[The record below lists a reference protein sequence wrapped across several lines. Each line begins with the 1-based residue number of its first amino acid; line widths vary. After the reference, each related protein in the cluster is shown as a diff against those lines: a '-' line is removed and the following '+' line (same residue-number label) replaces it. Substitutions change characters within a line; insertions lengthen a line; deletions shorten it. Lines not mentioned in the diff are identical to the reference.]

1 MTFYKIFFPVFIF
14 LFFSS
19 LSFFNEPSPIEKENI
34 WVEERWSKMSEEE
47 RLGQLFMVAVYPKNG
62 SADEQRVKDLIEKQY
77 VGGLIMFQGGPT
89 QEAFLI
95 NKYQSLAKTPLLVSV
110 DGEWGLNMRMDSV
123 RAFPRQLLFGA
134 IQDNAI
140 VYNFGKEVARQCRR
154 VGININFAPVV
165 DVNNNMSNPVIG
177 DRSFGENKEN
187 VTAKAF
193 QYMRGMQDHEVLACA
208 KHFPGH
214 GDTDVD
220 SHYDLPIL
228 YHSPERLDS
237 LELYPFRNLAQH
249 GIGSIMVAHLNLPL
263 LDSSSNLPS
272 SLSKKLIDQILK
284 EKIGF
289 EGLVF
294 TDAMNMKGMTK
305 NFKPGE
311 ADLKAIQAG
320 VDMLLMPDDVPLAK
334 KMIKE
339 AIEKG
344 EIDPKIIEEKVKKI
358 LRVKYKL
365 GLFDYKPVSTENV
378 ISDLNNDASKAL
390 YEEIVEKA
398 ITLLD
403 NPNNL
408 IPLQHTTKY
417 KMASLSLGAS
427 VKTNFQNELELYGV
441 REHHQNSSI
450 IEDKDHKKLLDS
462 LSKKDIVIIGLHKV
476 GRSAA
481 NNFDITPSTRL
492 LIEELNKKTK
502 VILVLFGS
510 PYGLKFFE
518 SIPYS
523 ICSYINDKTA
533 ELKTARALFG
543 VSGFQGKLPVSA
555 SKKYSYGKGLTSQPK
570 GLEYCQDATELGFNS
585 NILNK
590 IDSIALE
597 AIEQGAT
604 PGCQV
609 MAVKN
614 GTVVLHKTYG
624 QVKYKHGRA
633 INKDDVYDLA
643 SITKVAATTIAIMKL
658 VDEGKVELDKK
669 LSDYIVELKGS
680 NKESISIRE
689 VLLHEAGLKAWIP
702 FYLKTLDENKKP
714 DKKHYRVK
722 ADEEYCFRVA
732 EGVFICKSKQDSLLW
747 KNLIDSDK
755 EDTKQYKYS
764 DLGFILLGKL
774 IENVSGKSLENYVKE
789 AFYNPL
795 GLKNMTFKPLQNGIA
810 KNRIIPTEIDNFF
823 RHQELHGDVHDQNAA
838 ILGGNAGHAGLFSDA
853 RDLAVIFQML
863 LNKGTYQNKRYIRE
877 ETVNKFIA
885 QFSEKS
891 RRGLGFDRK
900 EISEKQES
908 VNVAWQASKNTF
920 GHLGFTGVSVW
931 ADPDNQ
937 LIYIFLSNRTYPNAE
952 NNKLL
957 HLNIRTRIQEI
968 IYQAMER

>member
-1 MTFYKIFFPVFIF
+1 M
-14 LFFSS
+14 FFSS
-19 LSFFNEPSPIEKENI
+19 LSYFEEPSPIESENS
-34 WVEERWSKMSEEE
+34 WVEEKWLKMSEEE

-62 SADEQRVKDLIEKQY
+62 IADEQRVIDLIEKQH

-95 NKYQSLAKTPLLVSV
+95 NKYQTLAKIPLLVSV

-134 IQDNAI
+134 IQDNSI

-154 VGININFAPVV
+154 IGIHINFAPVV

-193 QYMRGMQDHEVLACA
+193 QYMRGMQDHDVLACA

-311 ADLKAIQAG
+311 ASLKAIQAG
-320 VDMLLMPDDVPLAK
+320 VDMLLMPDEVPLAK
-334 KMIKE
+334 KMIRE

-344 EIDPKIIEEKVKKI
+344 QLDSKIIEEKVKKI

-365 GLFDYKPVSTENV
+365 GLFDYKAVSTDNV

-390 YEEIVEKA
+390 YDEIIERA
-398 ITLLD
+398 LTLLD
-403 NPNNL
+403 NPDNL
-408 IPLQHTTKY
+408 IPLQNSSKF
-417 KMASLSLGAS
+417 KIASLSLGATG
-427 VKTNFQNELELYGV
+427 KTNFQHELELYGI
-441 REHHQNSSI
+441 REHHQSLTI
-450 IEDKDHKKLLDS
+450 IEEKDQKKLLDT
-462 LSKKDIVIIGLHKV
+462 LSKKDIVIIALHRV

-502 VILVLFGS
+502 VVLVLFGS

-533 ELKTARALFG
+533 EQKTARALYG
-543 VSGFQGKLPVSA
+543 VIGFQGKLPITA
-555 SKKYSYGKGLTSQPK
+555 SKKYFYGKGIYTEAK
-570 GLEYCQDATELGFNS
+570 GLEYCNDPAELGFNN

-597 AIEQGAT
+597 AIQQEAT

-614 GTVVLHKTYG
+614 GKIVFHKTYG
-624 QVKYKHGRA
+624 HSKYKLGRA
-633 INKDDVYDLA
+633 VKKDDIYDLA
-643 SITKVAATTIAIMKL
+643 SITKVAATTLAMMKL
-658 VDEGKVELDKK
+658 VDEGKIDLNHK
-669 LSDYIVELKGS
+669 LSDYIEELKGS
-680 NKESISIRE
+680 NKENISIRE

-722 ADEEYCFRVA
+722 ADAEYCFRVA

-747 KNLIDSDK
+747 QKLIDSDK
-755 EDTKQYKYS
+755 EESQQYKYS

-774 IENVSGKSLENYVKE
+774 IENVSGQSLENYVKE
-789 AFYNPL
+789 EFYKPL
-795 GLKNMTFKPLQNGIA
+795 GLKNMNFNPLQNGIA
-810 KNRIIPTEIDNFF
+810 KDRIIPTEVDNFF

-853 RDLAVIFQML
+853 QDLAVIFQML
-863 LNKGTYQNKRYIRE
+863 LNKGTYQDKRYIRE
-877 ETVNKFIA
+877 ETVNKFIV
-885 QFSEKS
+885 QYSDRS

-900 EISEKQES
+900 EISDKQES
-908 VNVAWQASKNTF
+908 INVAWQASKNTF

-952 NNKLL
+952 NNILL
-957 HLNIRTRIQEI
+957 QLNIRTRIQEI
-968 IYQAMER
+968 IYQALEK